1 VAILRKA
8 GYHNDLC
15 IEDESLGRLAGGAE
29 VTKTLVD
36 ETRLLKRLRS

>member
-15 IEDESLGRLAGGAE
+15 VEDESLGKLSGPAE
-29 VTKTLVD
+29 VAQTVAGEL
-36 ETRLLKRLRS
+36 ELLKRLRS